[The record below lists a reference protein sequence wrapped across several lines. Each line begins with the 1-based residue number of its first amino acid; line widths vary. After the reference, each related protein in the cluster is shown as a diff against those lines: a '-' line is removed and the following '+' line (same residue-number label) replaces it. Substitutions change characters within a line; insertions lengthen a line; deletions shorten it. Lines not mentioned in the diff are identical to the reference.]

1 LTKKQRKTRLWQFD
15 PSVFQP
21 GPKAGFL
28 EHHILRRARAL
39 GKYTLYSL
47 AFAYP
52 VALVSLGIIFGGLVF
67 WASFGINP
75 FLLAMSYQALGQM
88 KAAEAVFR
96 EAFSLPAYTDFAEFN
111 RRAWLEFL
119 LDRGRAQE
127 ALAESQD
134 LVKSRWALGRFAGH
148 TLAGRALLAM
158 NRMEDARSELALV
171 EQEMGHLPASVIGS
185 LPNAGALRA
194 EILLRENK
202 WDEGNELMKHIEEKI
217 GVVPGPDAW
226 SAALF
231 QLESIA
237 QVARQVGDWE
247 LAEFTARRMIQHDRS
262 YAGGHYALGL
272 VAEHQGDAATARTE
286 FATAEKLWSKA
297 DSDLARP
304 RIQNP

>member
-1 LTKKQRKTRLWQFD
+1 
-15 PSVFQP
+15 
-21 GPKAGFL
+21 
-28 EHHILRRARAL
+28 
-39 GKYTLYSL
+39 
-47 AFAYP
+47 
-52 VALVSLGIIFGGLVF
+52 
-67 WASFGINP
+67 
-75 FLLAMSYQALGQM
+75 
-88 KAAEAVFR
+88 
-96 EAFSLPAYTDFAEFN
+96 
-111 RRAWLEFL
+111 
-119 LDRGRAQE
+119 
-127 ALAESQD
+127 
-134 LVKSRWALGRFAGH
+134 
-148 TLAGRALLAM
+148 M
-158 NRMEDARSELALV
+158 NRMEDARSELALA
-171 EQEMGHLPASVIGS
+171 EQEMGQLPASVIGS

-247 LAEFTARRMIQHDRS
+247 LAESTARRMIQHDRS